1 MGFELS
7 PSPLFLEVSVLE
19 GQSQDQLQGASSTVL
34 GLQADSAV
42 AAFSGGRY
50 RALPKVWGTLGPVGG
65 PTP

>member
-1 MGFELS
+1 MQF
-7 PSPLFLEVSVLE
+7 E

-50 RALPKVWGTLGPVGG
+50 RALPKVWGTVGPVWG